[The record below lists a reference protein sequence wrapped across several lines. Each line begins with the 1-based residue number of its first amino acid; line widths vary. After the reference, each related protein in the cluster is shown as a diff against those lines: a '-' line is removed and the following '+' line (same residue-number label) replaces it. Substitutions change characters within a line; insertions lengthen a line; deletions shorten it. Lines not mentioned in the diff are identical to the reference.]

1 MKKRR
6 NNSNR
11 ASTLWIALST
21 GLVSIS
27 AILLAIAPPINTKKA
42 PGHHLSGFQLVEGAA
57 ADSITALGNYPDTSI
72 PLSTQRRS
80 GGHAQPHCPSEP
92 RFYIQR
98 KFL

>member
-1 MKKRR
+1 MKKHR
-6 NNSNR
+6 SNR

-27 AILLAIAPPINTKKA
+27 AILIAIAPPINTKKA
-42 PGHHLSGFQLVEGAA
+42 PGHHLSGFQLVEGA

-92 RFYIQR
+92 GFYKQR
-98 KFL
+98 EFL